1 MEAKQRGVLPA
12 EPTNP
17 IAVNQSRDL
26 TRKHNQTRS
35 WHRKTAVQW
44 TLETATILRVPASR
58 PSKIMLQRIWQLI
71 SSTFIIWGDANAS
84 RMSAA
89 LTYYTMLSLAPL
101 LMITIA
107 IAGYVYDD
115 QAAQAEIIKQ
125 VELLTS
131 PVIAETV
138 GRLIANAVQPGSGIV
153 AGSISL
159 CIFVFAASGVF
170 TQIYDTFNDIWD
182 VSQDIKRPILFT
194 IQKRLLGV
202 AMVVIMGVMLTVA
215 LLLNSAVAY
224 INTLVVGH
232 PTVEGWINLAD
243 RSLSYLLM
251 PVIFSLVFWFFPATK
266 IKWQDVWPA
275 GILTSLLVG
284 ASRYLI
290 GIYLEFSTT
299 SEVYGVSGSLVV
311 LLIWVYMTGLVVFL
325 GASFSHA
332 WADTFGSRSDFG
344 GRTVRSRNTLVA
356 SGGNSEMHESE
367 QARISDLATILD
379 ASQRTEA
386 EKPSENKDLI
396 PLRRSTPS

>member
-1 MEAKQRGVLPA
+1 
-12 EPTNP
+12 
-17 IAVNQSRDL
+17 
-26 TRKHNQTRS
+26 
-35 WHRKTAVQW
+35 
-44 TLETATILRVPASR
+44 
-58 PSKIMLQRIWQLI
+58 MLQRIWQLI